1 MDAKKI
7 FLQRRAIMN
16 QLPTNG
22 IVEIKKESGVSKP
35 TIYKF
40 FYGKKVRSNLAEKII
55 EAIIKVLTRE
65 LEKSNLT
72 EDKLNSLIGGGGNY
86 QSQNT

>member
-1 MDAKKI
+1 MDAQTVYLKR
-7 FLQRRAIMN
+7 QAIMH

-40 FYGKKVRSNLAEKII
+40 FYGKKVRSNLAERII
-55 EAIIKVLTRE
+55 EAIITVLTRE

-72 EDKLNSLIGGGGNY
+72 EDKLNSLIGRSSNY

>member
-1 MDAKKI
+1 MDARTVYLKR
-7 FLQRRAIMN
+7 QAIMH

-22 IVEIKKESGVSKP
+22 IVEITKESGVSKP

-65 LEKSNLT
+65 LEKNSALDNR
-72 EDKLNSLIGGGGNY
+72 LNSLLGSCDNY
-86 QSQNT
+86 